1 MKAGSLQVLLVLSV
15 WCLVTPAGGQPK
27 APLKCSTECG
37 HFISR
42 IAVKRIRSY
51 RRTEPQCSREAIIF
65 ITLKSMEVCADP
77 KADWVKMIV
86 ARLDKEKA
94 TGSPLPGGATPA
106 AVPREPAGFE
116 KQIGL
121 TAAAPSQSQATAPT
135 SYFQGTDTTV
145 LERIRAPAAGVEAS
159 SKSPP
164 STEDSVQLPAGS
176 APTTGGATARS
187 EVTSEASRDSLRSP
201 APSATLAAGVVSS
214 QPTLHPTAP
223 VHGFGSTTGAAGE
236 PVGRTANTGAD
247 VRGTTS
253 PSSSSD
259 PMAVP
264 KGSDHPLLSTNK
276 SLGPTSTG
284 ANAPDAA
291 SSNFSSDLPS
301 ILDSMDTTTVPAT
314 PVPPTAAS
322 ASALDSTTATG
333 KGPSVR
339 TNEAISSSADAFGTR
354 TFDYSSPAGKQEP
367 SATLAFASRAFSGQA
382 RVQLPTANPK
392 DLPLPSSL
400 SRSQMYLVILVSVVV
415 GGLVAPSVAAVWL
428 HLKCGAK
435 PEEMA
440 GEMVQGLLYHER
452 GHQGNVYSM
461 EVI

>member
-27 APLKCSTECG
+27 APLKCSTECR
-37 HFISR
+37 HFMSR
-42 IAVKRIRSY
+42 LAMKRIRSY

-65 ITLKSMEVCADP
+65 ITLKSVEVCADP

-86 ARLDKEKA
+86 ARLDKKKA

-116 KQIGL
+116 KQVGL
-121 TAAAPSQSQATAPT
+121 TATAPSQSQATAPT

-164 STEDSVQLPAGS
+164 STEDPVQLPAGS
-176 APTTGGATARS
+176 APMTGGATARS
-187 EVTSEASRDSLRSP
+187 EVTSEASRDSLKSP
-201 APSATLAAGVVSS
+201 APSATLAAGMVSS

-223 VHGFGSTTGAAGE
+223 AHGFGSTTGAAGE

-276 SLGPTSTG
+276 SLGPTSAG

-314 PVPPTAAS
+314 PVPPAAAS
-322 ASALDSTTATG
+322 ASALNSTTATG
-333 KGPSVR
+333 KGPVR
-339 TNEAISSSADAFGTR
+339 TDEAVSSSADAFGTR

-367 SATLAFASRAFSGQA
+367 SATLAFASRAFSGPA

-440 GEMVQGLLYHER
+440 GEMVQGLLYHKR
-452 GHQGNVYSM
+452 GHQGNAYSM